1 MTGDSSLLAGS
12 VHGQRGVERGEDEE
26 GGAGHAR
33 ALALPE
39 AAQAE
44 DGAGKEGRKDSI
56 HDLNQTHL

>member
-1 MTGDSSLLAGS
+1 MTGDSSLLAGG

-44 DGAGKEGRKDSI
+44 DGAGREEGVNS
-56 HDLNQTHL
+56 